1 MTPRARRLAPFAAVL
16 TAGLLAACGSGD
28 PETTPSEP
36 TSSTATETATESTTD
51 TPATESADGP
61 AQQQLTKQQI
71 LEALPKVSDAPKG
84 FVEDPRINPPSESTR
99 EVNPDKCRA
108 IYLDSDEIRAWKKE
122 HHTRIEGVRYSH
134 PGNTPGRPSVSTFIA
149 TYDQPVPKKFF
160 DDAGSMLGECATFE
174 ERNDA
179 DSTWINKKA
188 SNINAPVVGDQTYAH
203 RSGLA
208 DVDLTIDQ
216 LWVRSGHNIINIRI
230 LTGYSNYSEETMSD
244 IAEGVLEDLRG

>member
-1 MTPRARRLAPFAAVL
+1 MTSHIRLAPFAAVL

-28 PETTPSEP
+28 PETPTSESEP
-36 TSSTATETATESTTD
+36 ETTTSTPTGTPTA
-51 TPATESADGP
+51 ESADGP

-71 LEALPKVSDAPKG
+71 LKALPKVGDAPKG

-99 EVNPDKCRA
+99 EVDPDTCRA
-108 IYLDSDEIRAWKKE
+108 IYLDSDEARAWKKQ
-122 HHTRIEGVRYSH
+122 HHVRIEGVRYSH
-134 PGNTPGRPSVSTFIA
+134 PGDTPGRPSVSTFIT

-179 DSTWINKKA
+179 ESTWIDKKA
-188 SNINAPVVGDQTYAH
+188 SNINAPVVGDQSYAH

-208 DVDLTIDQ
+208 ELDLTVDQ
-216 LWVRSGHNIINIRI
+216 LWIRSGHNMINIRI

-244 IAEGVLEDLRG
+244 IAEGVLEDLGG